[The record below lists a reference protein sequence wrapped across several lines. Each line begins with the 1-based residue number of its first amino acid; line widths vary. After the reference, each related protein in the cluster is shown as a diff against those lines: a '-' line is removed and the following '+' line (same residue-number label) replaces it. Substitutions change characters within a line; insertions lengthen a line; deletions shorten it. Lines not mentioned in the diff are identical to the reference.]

1 MGGWR
6 GIGGDKQAMKIENV
20 VIGALILMF
29 AIILF
34 VDAVMVTWN
43 QSGIPLS
50 ANDVKG
56 ITGFT
61 FILVAILIFIKARK

>member
-1 MGGWR
+1 M

-29 AIILF
+29 AVILF
-34 VDAVMVTWN
+34 VDAVLVTYN

-50 ANDVKG
+50 SNDVKG
-56 ITGFT
+56 ITGFV
-61 FILVAILIFIKARK
+61 FVIIAAFFFWKAWKK